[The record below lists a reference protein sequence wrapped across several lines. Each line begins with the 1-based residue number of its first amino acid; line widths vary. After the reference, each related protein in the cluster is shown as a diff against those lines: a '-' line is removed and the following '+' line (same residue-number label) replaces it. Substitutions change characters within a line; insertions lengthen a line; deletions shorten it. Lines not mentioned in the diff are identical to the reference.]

1 MVVSAA
7 SVEANSTTNKGRQA
21 LSSHDQF
28 MQLMLGELTQQD
40 PLKPMSTSELANQML
55 SLEQVKSTTALQ
67 NQLENLGH
75 SLMLGASHLI
85 GRSVSVLDPQTQQP
99 LNGVVQALRSSG
111 GQFHVVID
119 GQSYAGES
127 ITELR

>member
-7 SVEANSTTNKGRQA
+7 SVEASSATNKARQA

-28 MQLMLGELTQQD
+28 MQLMLREITQQD
-40 PLKPMSTSELANQML
+40 PLKPMSTSELAEQML

-75 SLMLGASHLI
+75 SMMLGASHLI
-85 GRSVSVLDPQTQQP
+85 GRVVSVLDPQTQQT
-99 LNGVVQALRSSG
+99 LNGVVQALRSSA
-111 GQFHVVID
+111 GQFQVVID
-119 GQSYAGES
+119 GQAYAGDS